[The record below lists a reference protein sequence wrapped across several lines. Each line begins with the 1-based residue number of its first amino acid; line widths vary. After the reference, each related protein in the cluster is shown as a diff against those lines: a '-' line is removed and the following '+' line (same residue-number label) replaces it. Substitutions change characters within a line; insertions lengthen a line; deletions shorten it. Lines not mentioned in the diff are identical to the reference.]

1 MTISD
6 LKTSPHISYS
16 QVNTYLMCPLKYM
29 YQYIERVEYPF
40 TPVSL
45 VLGSSIHEALALYY
59 QGKMEGDILRP
70 EALMEQFHKRWLEDE
85 EKREIQY
92 TGDGDRDSSLA
103 MAGKLLNV
111 FCERDNPDE
120 TIIGIEEPFRIS
132 LGDDIPALVGVI
144 DLLTAD
150 EKGAIAVV
158 DHKTAV
164 RRKTFA
170 ELSADSQ
177 MTCYS
182 LGVKSMGY
190 TDDVLLM
197 FQVLLKQKT
206 PSMERYYTTRNDRD
220 RERLVKLIK
229 SVHGAI
235 KNEVFMPIPNFTCST
250 CPYGDLCS
258 KW

>member
-16 QVNTYLMCPLKYM
+16 QVNTYLMCPLKYR
-29 YQYIERVEYPF
+29 YQYVDKVEYPF

-45 VLGSSIHEALALYY
+45 VFGSSIHEAIALYY
-59 QGKMEGDILRP
+59 QGKMEGNILPP
-70 EALMEQFHKRWLEDE
+70 EVLMEQFKKRWAEDE

-92 TGDGDRDSSLA
+92 NGDDKESTLT

-111 FCERDNPDE
+111 FCERDNTDE

-132 LGDDIPALVGVI
+132 LGNDIPDLVGVI

-170 ELSADSQ
+170 ELS
-177 MTCYS
+177 
-182 LGVKSMGY
+182 
-190 TDDVLLM
+190 
-197 FQVLLKQKT
+197 
-206 PSMERYYTTRNDRD
+206 
-220 RERLVKLIK
+220 
-229 SVHGAI
+229 
-235 KNEVFMPIPNFTCST
+235 
-250 CPYGDLCS
+250 GDH
-258 KW
+258 K